1 MKLSRSLKI
10 AAAAAAVTL
19 FAAQPAFAGT
29 SITGSGSTFAGSL
42 ISACTPGFQTSSGN
56 TVSYAGGGSGTGR
69 NNADRGIN
77 DFNFSDVPFSGASS
91 SLLHIPVVAA
101 PVGIG
106 YNLSSGSAKS
116 ATQPQLYFSQKT
128 LSDIFAGKVTMWND
142 AEIAADNNKTI
153 SHTVVTTTL
162 KKDAKGKTVLDK
174 MKKPVK
180 ITTSKTVTEPSI
192 VLPAQPIRVVYR
204 SDSSGTTQNLVNFFQ
219 QQFPDVWGGKTSGGN
234 GLFVSGVFS
243 NSFPGGGAGNAG
255 VIPASFLSAAGSSGV
270 SALAASTPYSINYVE
285 SGYAKAVGLGLAN
298 IKNASGAYVAPT
310 AGGVSAFLSAAS
322 VSSAGVLTYN
332 FNTTEP
338 GAYVLGIV
346 SYGLVNPKAISS
358 ASNLS
363 ATQAFFKYLLT
374 DACVNAN
381 PDLGFS
387 TISGQVLT
395 TVNGLIA
402 KLQ

>member
-19 FAAQPAFAGT
+19 FAASPAFAGA

-42 ISACTPGFQTSSGN
+42 ISACTPGFQTASGN

-77 DFNFSDVPFSGASS
+77 DFNFSDVPFTGASS
-91 SLLHIPVVAA
+91 TLLHIPAVAA
-101 PVGIG
+101 PIGIG
-106 YNLSSGSAKS
+106 YNLNNGSAKS
-116 ATQPQLYFSQKT
+116 AAQPQLYFSQKT
-128 LSDIFAGKVTMWND
+128 LSDIFAGAVTMWND
-142 AEIAADNNKTI
+142 PEIVAENNKTV
-153 SHTVVTTTL
+153 SRTVVTTKL
-162 KKDAKGKTVLDK
+162 KKNAMGKTVLDK

-180 ITTSKTVTEPSI
+180 VVTSTTITEPAFT
-192 VLPAQPIRVVYR
+192 LPAEPIRVVYR

-219 QQFPDVWGGKTSGGN
+219 TQFPVQWGGKASGGN

-243 NSFPGGGAGNAG
+243 NSFPGNKSGPGI
-255 VIPASFLSAAGSSGV
+255 IPASFLSAAGSSGV

-285 SGYAKAVGLGLAN
+285 AGYATAVGLGLAN
-298 IKNASGAYVAPT
+298 IKNASGSFVAPT
-310 AGGVSAFLSAAS
+310 AGAVSSFLSAAA
-322 VSSAGVLTYN
+322 VSSTGVLTYN
-332 FNTTEP
+332 FNTTDA

-346 SYGLVNPKAISS
+346 SYGLVDPKASSS
-358 ASNLS
+358 AANLA
-363 ATQAFFKYLLT
+363 ATKAFFNYLVS
-374 DACVNAN
+374 DACINSNAS
-381 PDLGFS
+381 LGFS

>member
-19 FAAQPAFAGT
+19 FAASPAFAGA

-42 ISACTPGFQTSSGN
+42 ISACTPGFQTASGN

-77 DFNFSDVPFSGASS
+77 DFNFSDVPFTGASS
-91 SLLHIPVVAA
+91 TLLHIPAVAA
-101 PVGIG
+101 PIGIG
-106 YNLSSGSAKS
+106 YNLNNGSAKS
-116 ATQPQLYFSQKT
+116 APQPQLYFSQQT
-128 LSDIFAGKVTMWND
+128 LSDIFAGAVTMWND
-142 AEIAADNNKTI
+142 PEIVAENNKTV
-153 SHTVVTTTL
+153 SRTVVTTKL

-180 ITTSKTVTEPSI
+180 VTTTKTVTEPAFT
-192 VLPAQPIRVVYR
+192 LPAEPIRVVYR

-219 QQFPDVWGGKTSGGN
+219 TQFPAQWGGKASGGN

-243 NSFPGGGAGNAG
+243 NSFPGNKSGPGI
-255 VIPASFLSAAGSSGV
+255 IPASFLSAAGSSGV

-298 IKNASGAYVAPT
+298 IKNASGSFVAPT
-310 AGGVSAFLSAAS
+310 SGAVSSFLSAAA
-322 VSSAGVLTYN
+322 VSSTGVLTYN
-332 FNTTEP
+332 FNTTDA

-346 SYGLVNPKAISS
+346 SYGLVDPKASSS
-358 ASNLS
+358 AANLA
-363 ATQAFFKYLLT
+363 ATNAFFKYLLS

-381 PDLGFS
+381 ADLGFS

>member
-19 FAAQPAFAGT
+19 FAAQPAFAGA
-29 SITGSGSTFAGSL
+29 SITGAGSTFAGSL
-42 ISACTPGFQTSSGN
+42 ISACTPGFQTASGN
-56 TVSYAGGGSGTGR
+56 TVSYAGGGSGVGR

-77 DFNFSDVPFSGASS
+77 DFDFSDVPFTGASS
-91 SLLHIPVVAA
+91 TLLHIPAVAA
-101 PVGIG
+101 PIAIG
-106 YNLSSGSAKS
+106 YNLTAGSAKS

-128 LSDIFAGKVTMWND
+128 LSDIFAGNITMWND
-142 AEIAADNNKTI
+142 PAIVAENNKTV

-162 KKDAKGKTVLDK
+162 KKDAKGKTILDK
-174 MKKPVK
+174 NKKPVK
-180 ITTSKTVTEPSI
+180 VTTSKTVTEPSI
-192 VLPAQPIRVVYR
+192 TLPAQPIRVVYR

-219 QQFPDVWGGKTSGGN
+219 TQFPATWGGKASGGN

-243 NSFPGGGAGNAG
+243 NDFPGNGSGPGI
-255 VIPASFLSAAGSSGV
+255 IPASYLSAAGSSGV
-270 SALAASTPYSINYVE
+270 AALAASTPYSINYVE
-285 SGYAKAVGLGLAN
+285 SGYAKSAGLGLAN

-310 AGGVSAFLSAAS
+310 AGGVSSFLSAAA
-322 VSSAGVLTYN
+322 VSSTGVLTYN
-332 FNTTEP
+332 FNTTDA

-346 SYGLVNPKAISS
+346 SYGLVDPAGSPS
-358 ASNLS
+358 AANTS
-363 ATQAFFKYLLT
+363 ATNAFFNYLLS

-387 TISGQVLT
+387 KISGPVLT

-402 KLQ
+402 KIK